1 MPRCLVRT
9 LLIAIAILL
18 AASVRAQDPDIVA
31 LHDAL
36 ERNDRLAFDANLPRV
51 RDAGEG
57 SKIYTD
63 IALLWNAQFASPFF
77 DQSSEAYR
85 VVSAYPG
92 YEEAVRRQVLVDDA
106 GRRFYPAAE
115 SRAFLTRIAA
125 ARFGALPRVAPRG
138 AAPRQR
144 VTKR

>member
-1 MPRCLVRT
+1 VRAF
-9 LLIAIAILL
+9 IAITIVL
-18 AASVRAQDPDIVA
+18 AASVSAQDPDVVA

-36 ERNDRLAFDANLPRV
+36 ARNDRVAFDANLPRV

-57 SKIYTD
+57 AEIYD
-63 IALLWNAQFASPFF
+63 HIALLWDAQFVSPFF
-77 DQSSEAYR
+77 DPSSEAYR

-92 YEEAVRRQVLVDDA
+92 YEEAVRRHVLVDDA

-125 ARFGALPRVAPRG
+125 ARFGALPRVAPRA

-144 VTKR
+144 VTKQ